1 MQKENDILKDENQK
15 LSYLVKLAQE
25 RIKDLS
31 SSLQKMKVNVLPPI
45 TVCNELVGQKKIEK
59 VVPFFAT
66 TGKVTLDSIPL
77 TLCENASQIYAGQIN
92 GDISLMKV
100 NDNGQNSFYRFNG
113 SLLNQQID
121 QDFGPISK
129 VGDLRGHE
137 GPVHSLQ
144 SYKENSLTSV
154 SLDSTLKIWDVET
167 GKNQSYYINIPS
179 VSHVVVNDTVMI
191 ANCSKNLVSVDTRD
205 RKSVV

>member
-92 GDISLMKV
+92 GDIL
-100 NDNGQNSFYRFNG
+100 
-113 SLLNQQID
+113 
-121 QDFGPISK
+121 
-129 VGDLRGHE
+129 
-137 GPVHSLQ
+137 
-144 SYKENSLTSV
+144 
-154 SLDSTLKIWDVET
+154 
-167 GKNQSYYINIPS
+167 
-179 VSHVVVNDTVMI
+179 
-191 ANCSKNLVSVDTRD
+191 
-205 RKSVV
+205 